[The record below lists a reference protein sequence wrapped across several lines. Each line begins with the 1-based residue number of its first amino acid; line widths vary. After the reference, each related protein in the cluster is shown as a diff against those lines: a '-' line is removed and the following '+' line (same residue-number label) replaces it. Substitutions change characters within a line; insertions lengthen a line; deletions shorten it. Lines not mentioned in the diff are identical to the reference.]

1 MSGAFSRT
9 EPSREA
15 VATATGERVLAP
27 WSQYVD
33 LLKEAAELEQLVWE
47 PGDEQLRSALYQQFA
62 MNLAQGYFLYFQADP
77 CYPDWAP
84 FENSAFL
91 AQPNPDAVY
100 WYSAVE
106 GVGTY
111 RVSGERGAARV
122 LGFATGKNMI
132 GMADPPGPG
141 FNNYDLA
148 DLQTDA
154 DGRFE
159 VIFSERRPDGYQG
172 NWLYLHPESRFL
184 LLRQFCYDWG
194 RERDVRVA
202 IERLDVPGLRPRRTA
217 AEVDRQLRELFGG
230 YVKRLSRLCIGY
242 LQKSRDTGLTHRM
255 RLTSFGELG
264 NGGDWPQAYF
274 ECVYDLQPG
283 EALLL
288 ETELPEQRV
297 YWNVQVID
305 ALWNQVELVHR
316 QTSLNGHQAQIDSD
330 GRFRSVLS
338 LEDPGVHNWLD
349 TGGHRRGML
358 IGRWYRCSS
367 HPTPSLTKIKLTD
380 LRRHLPAD
388 TPAISAE
395 ERAEALHHRRV
406 GAQLRRRW

>member
-1 MSGAFSRT
+1 MSEAFNRT
-9 EPSREA
+9 ESSAAA
-15 VATATGERVLAP
+15 VANRPGEHALAP
-27 WSQYVD
+27 WPHYVD
-33 LLKEAAELEQLVWE
+33 LLKDAAELQRLLWE
-47 PGDEQLRSALYQQFA
+47 PGDEQLVAALYQQFA

-77 CYPDWAP
+77 RYPDWAP
-84 FENSAFL
+84 FENSVFL

-100 WYSAVE
+100 WYSAVDGG
-106 GVGTY
+106 GVY
-111 RVSGERGAARV
+111 RVTGERGSARV

-141 FNNYDLA
+141 FNNYDA
-148 DLQTDA
+148 AELQTGA

-159 VIFSERRPDGYQG
+159 IIFSEKRPEGYPG
-172 NWLYLHPESRFL
+172 NWLFLHPESRFL

-202 IERLDVPGLRPRRTA
+202 IERLDVSGLRPRRTA

-230 YVKRLSRLCIGY
+230 YMKRLSRLCIGY
-242 LQKSRDTGLTHRM
+242 LQKTRDAGLIHRM
-255 RLTSFGELG
+255 RLTSFGDLG

-288 ETELPEQRV
+288 DTELPEQRV

-305 ALWNQVELVHR
+305 ALWNQIELVHR
-316 QTSLNGHQAQIDSD
+316 QTSLNGHQARIDSD
-330 GRFRSVLS
+330 GRFRAVLS
-338 LEDPGVHNWLD
+338 VEDPGVHNWLD
-349 TGGHRRGML
+349 TGGHRKGML

-367 HPTPSLTKIKLTD
+367 HPTPSLTRIKLAD
-380 LRRHLPAD
+380 LRQHLPAD

-395 ERAEALHHRRV
+395 ERATMLRYRRV

>member
-1 MSGAFSRT
+1 
-9 EPSREA
+9 
-15 VATATGERVLAP
+15 
-27 WSQYVD
+27 
-33 LLKEAAELEQLVWE
+33 
-47 PGDEQLRSALYQQFA
+47 
-62 MNLAQGYFLYFQADP
+62 
-77 CYPDWAP
+77 
-84 FENSAFL
+84 
-91 AQPNPDAVY
+91 
-100 WYSAVE
+100 
-106 GVGTY
+106 
-111 RVSGERGAARV
+111 
-122 LGFATGKNMI
+122 MI

-141 FNNYDLA
+141 LNNYDLA
-148 DLQTDA
+148 DLETEA

-159 VIFSERRPDGYQG
+159 VIFSERRPDGHTG

-202 IERLDVPGLRPRRTA
+202 IERLDICELRPRRTA

-230 YVKRLSRLCIGY
+230 YVQRLSRLCIGY
-242 LQKSRDTGLTHRM
+242 LKKSRDNGLTHQM
-255 RLTSFGELG
+255 RCTNFGDLG

-305 ALWNQVELVHR
+305 ALWNQIELVHR
-316 QTSLNGHQAQIDSD
+316 QTSLNGYQARIDSD
-330 GRFRSVLS
+330 SRFRAVLS
-338 LEDPGVHNWLD
+338 VEDPGIHNWLD

-367 HPTPSLTKIKLTD
+367 HPTPRLTRIELTE

-388 TPAISAE
+388 TPAIGKE
-395 ERAEALHHRRV
+395 ERAQTLHHRRV

>member
-1 MSGAFSRT
+1 MNETSRPT
-9 EPSREA
+9 EP
-15 VATATGERVLAP
+15 VLAP
-27 WSQYVD
+27 WSEYVD
-33 LLKEAAELEQLVWE
+33 LLKAAAELEQLVWG
-47 PGDEQLRSALYQQFA
+47 PADEELRSALYQQFA

-77 CYPDWAP
+77 RYPDWAP
-84 FENSAFL
+84 FENSVFL

-106 GVGTY
+106 GNGTY
-111 RVSGERGAARV
+111 RVCGERGTARV
-122 LGFATGKNMI
+122 LGFATGKHMI

-141 FNNYDLA
+141 FNNYDLG
-148 DLQTDA
+148 DLKTEA

-159 VIFSERRPDGYQG
+159 VIFSEQRPADYSG

-194 RERDVRVA
+194 RERDVRIA
-202 IERLDVPGLRPRRTA
+202 IERLDIPELRPRRSA
-217 AEVDRQLRELFGG
+217 AEVDRQLRALFGG
-230 YVKRLSRLCIGY
+230 YVKRLSQLAIGY
-242 LQKSRDTGLTHRM
+242 VQKSRDAGLTHRM
-255 RLTSFGELG
+255 RLTNFGDLG

-274 ECVYDLQPG
+274 ECIYDLQPG

-288 ETELPEQRV
+288 ETELPEQHV

-305 ALWNQVELVHR
+305 ALWNQIELVHR
-316 QTSLNGHQAQIDSD
+316 QTSLNGHQARIDAD
-330 GRFRSVLS
+330 GQFRAVLAA
-338 LEDPGVHNWLD
+338 EDPGIHNWLD

-367 HPTPSLTKIKLTD
+367 HPTPRLTPIKLAD
-380 LRRHLPAD
+380 MHRHLPAG
-388 TPAISAE
+388 TPTISPA
-395 ERAEALHHRRV
+395 ERAAALHERRV

>member
-1 MSGAFSRT
+1 MSEAFSPT
-9 EPSREA
+9 ESARGA
-15 VATATGERVLAP
+15 ATGTAARVLAP
-27 WSQYVD
+27 WRQYVD
-33 LLKEAAELEQLVWE
+33 LLHEAAELEQLVWDPE
-47 PGDEQLRSALYQQFA
+47 DEQLRAALYQQFA
-62 MNLAQGYFLYFQADP
+62 MSLAQGYFLYFQADP
-77 CYPDWAP
+77 RYPDWAP
-84 FENSAFL
+84 FENSVFL

-106 GVGTY
+106 GAGVY
-111 RVSGERGAARV
+111 RVTGERGSARV

-141 FNNYDLA
+141 FNNYDLEQ
-148 DLQTDA
+148 LQTQP

-159 VIFSERRPDGYQG
+159 VLFSERRPQGYEG

-202 IERLDVPGLRPRRTA
+202 IERLDVPALRPRPDA
-217 AEVDRQLRELFGG
+217 AGVDRQLRELFGG

-242 LQKSRDTGLTHRM
+242 LKKSRDSGLIHKM
-255 RLTSFGELG
+255 RLTSFDDLG
-264 NGGDWPQAYF
+264 NGSDWPQAYF
-274 ECVYDLQPG
+274 ECVYDLRPG

-288 ETELPEQRV
+288 ETELPQKRI

-305 ALWNQVELVHR
+305 ALWNQIEVVHR
-316 QTSLNGHQAQIDSD
+316 QTSLNGHQARIDAD
-330 GRFRSVLS
+330 GRFRAVLS
-338 LEDPGVHNWLD
+338 LEDPGIHNWLD
-349 TGGHRRGML
+349 SGGHRRGML

-367 HPTPSLTKIKLTD
+367 HPTPSITRIKLTD
-380 LRRHLPAD
+380 LREHLPAD
-388 TPAISAE
+388 TPEIGAK
-395 ERAEALHHRRV
+395 ERAEVLRQRRI